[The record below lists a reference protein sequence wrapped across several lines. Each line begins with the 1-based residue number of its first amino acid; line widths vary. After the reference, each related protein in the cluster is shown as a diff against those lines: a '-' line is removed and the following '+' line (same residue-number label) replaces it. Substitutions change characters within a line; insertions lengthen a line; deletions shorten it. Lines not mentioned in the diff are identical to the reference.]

1 MGIAVVKEKI
11 LMVAGLLLLW
21 LLVANATCDTSHT
34 SLRQEDLVNSYQL
47 ARFHLEECEDMG
59 AGGLEPDIFD
69 ETVRLS
75 NDIEEMIAGGSWSQA
90 DKALV
95 RMEQNVARML
105 ERLKEW
111 DPDLDGL
118 SNYAELM
125 LYGTSWRDSDSD
137 GDGYFDGSEVLLYET
152 DPLDHCGFPQ
162 NVPVEAPVQRR
173 CEAMEKLK

>member
-1 MGIAVVKEKI
+1 MAIVKQKIYMAVS
-11 LMVAGLLLLW
+11 LLLLW
-21 LLVANATCDTSHT
+21 LVVANATCDTSHT

-59 AGGLEPDIFD
+59 VARLEPDMLY

-75 NDIEEMIAGGSWSQA
+75 DDIEEMIARGSWSQA

-95 RMEQNVARML
+95 QMEQNVALML

-111 DPDLDGL
+111 DPDQDGL

-125 LYGTSWRDSDSD
+125 LYGTSWSDSDSD

-152 DPLDHCGFPQ
+152 DPLDHCGVPQ

-173 CEAMEKLK
+173 CQALEKLK